1 MTETKENKKG
11 EFHQLPDDLQKL
23 VFEIERDKIIKMD
36 LNSGILPRKRILKSQ
51 DLYNQT
57 QTYLDN
63 NYKNI
68 SRDIIDFII
77 YDLYTRK
84 RPLVEFWKI
93 QLTFESLQRKY
104 QNQPTFSIGKKK
116 DPSPGEKINDVN
128 EDSLGHSNSPTNLNF
143 KELYTWLEE
152 NKWSYN
158 IWISKLDRD
167 HNKNCMGQMD
177 PGGSAFQKLVTGY
190 KLRFEN
196 QNTWETIVKKDQ
208 GLYWSWAMNINGY
221 VRFWIN
227 DNLSWELFFDTLHK
241 ELEICNLTELEL
253 KEFIEVLK
261 ANDGKGDQLFFLETA
276 NLIGPRDVIEKHFNK
291 ACLVYKQTYYN
302 GLYLSV
308 LILIDKS
315 KGPYEIEFK
324 GPEGPTKKLQD
335 ITVRPFETVESLG
348 RFEFLQNSNLQI
360 TSANNGM
367 IQVLQQ
373 NMDQLKTSQINEDLL
388 NDKFSKVESKLFGME
403 IQNELD
409 QIQIIDLIQNKVWPR
424 LKDNLTLIKNE
435 NDYEHSK
442 VRQYLANLIAS
453 ILNLDTNI
461 NNSITSSQTNI
472 EDLVIQTSNDIR
484 TDLSNKIDVLDQNIS
499 NRFDNLEKL
508 VYSEFKQV
516 KFRVKNSLY
525 WILQKLDL
533 IPGLTAKE
541 IANELKV
548 SQKAVYSYL
557 KQLQDRNFIYSQ
569 STKKTKKPG
578 RPPAI
583 FKLNLKTILKKLKG
597 SD

>member
-1 MTETKENKKG
+1 MTESSEKKKL
-11 EFHQLPDDLQKL
+11 EFHQLPEDLQKL
-23 VFEIERDKIIKMD
+23 LFEIERDKIIEMD
-36 LNSGILPRKRILKSQ
+36 LNIGITLNPKILENPE
-51 DLYNQT
+51 LYNQT
-57 QTYLDN
+57 IQYLDK

-77 YDLYTRK
+77 YHIYNRK
-84 RPLVEFWKI
+84 NPLVDFFILNDKFQI
-93 QLTFESLQRKY
+93 LQSKY
-104 QNQPTFSIGKKK
+104 KEPIISTGKK
-116 DPSPGEKINDVN
+116 DPSREKSNDVN
-128 EDSLGHSNSPTNLNF
+128 EDSLHHSKPPTELNL
-143 KELYTWLEE
+143 KELYIWLDE

-196 QNTWETIVKKDQ
+196 QNRWETIVKKDQ
-208 GLYWSWAMNINGY
+208 GLYWSWAININGY
-221 VRFWIN
+221 IRFWIN
-227 DNLSWELFFDTLHK
+227 ENLSWELFFNTLQK
-241 ELEICNLTELEL
+241 ELEICNLTDLEF

-291 ACLVYKQTYYN
+291 ACLVYKKTYYN
-302 GLYLSV
+302 GLYLPV
-308 LILIDKS
+308 LVQIDKS

-324 GPEGPTKKLQD
+324 GPEGPTRKLQD

-373 NMDQLKTSQINEDLL
+373 KMDQLESTQISEDLL
-388 NDKFSKVESKLFGME
+388 NDKFCKVESKLFGME
-403 IQNELD
+403 IRNELD
-409 QIQIIDLIQNKVWPR
+409 QIQLFDLIQNKVFPK
-424 LKDNLTLIKNE
+424 LKETLTEIKDDSSYERAQIRQSLI
-435 NDYEHSK
+435 
-442 VRQYLANLIAS
+442 NLIAQ

-461 NNSITSSQTNI
+461 NNSITSSQNNI
-472 EDLVIQTSNDIR
+472 EDLVLQTSNDIR
-484 TDLSNKIDVLDQNIS
+484 TDLSSKIDNLDKNIS
-499 NRFDNLEKL
+499 HRFDNLEKL

-525 WILQKLDL
+525 WILQKLDR

-541 IANELKV
+541 IAKELSV
-548 SQKAVYSYL
+548 SRKSIYSYL
-557 KQLQDRNFIYSQ
+557 KQLQDKNLIISQ
-569 STKKTKKPG
+569 STKKSNKRG

-583 FKLNLKTILKKLKG
+583 FKLNLKTIVKKIKR